1 MMTVPRLV
9 QHDSDPTVAPRSAT
23 QEEQLSEA
31 LELAF
36 APLHKRAFGIALGCA
51 GALAMTVL
59 TLAVLVT
66 DRANQFSLG
75 LLGQYLFG
83 YDVTWPGV
91 FIGAAWGFVV
101 AFVAGWFFAF
111 CRNAVLAV
119 TAFAIRTR
127 AELSET
133 RDFLDHI

>member
-1 MMTVPRLV
+1 MTTVPQRAVARAGERRDPDEARL
-9 QHDSDPTVAPRSAT
+9 DD
-23 QEEQLSEA
+23 A

-36 APLHKRAFGIALGCA
+36 APLNKRAFGVALGSA
-51 GALAMTVL
+51 GALLMVFLTV
-59 TLAVLVT
+59 AVLVT
-66 DRANQFSLG
+66 DRAQQFPLG
-75 LLGQYLFG
+75 LLGQYLYG
-83 YDVTWPGV
+83 YQVTWPGV

-111 CRNAVLAV
+111 CRNAALAI

-127 AELSET
+127 AELTET

>member
-1 MMTVPRLV
+1 MTVPERAAV
-9 QHDSDPTVAPRSAT
+9 PRGERRDPAEVS
-23 QEEQLSEA
+23 LDHA

-36 APLHKRAFGIALGCA
+36 APLNKRAFGVALGSA
-51 GALAMTVL
+51 AALVTVVV

-66 DRANQFSLG
+66 DRAHQFPLG
-75 LLGQYLFG
+75 LLGQYFAG
-83 YDVTWPGV
+83 YTVSWPGV
-91 FIGAAWGFVV
+91 LVGAAWGFAV

-111 CRNAVLAV
+111 CRNAALAI

-127 AELSET
+127 AELTET

>member
-1 MMTVPRLV
+1 MTVPERAKV
-9 QHDSDPTVAPRSAT
+9 PRSERRDPDEVSLD
-23 QEEQLSEA
+23 QA

-36 APLHKRAFGIALGCA
+36 APLNKRAFGTALGSA
-51 GALAMTVL
+51 GALLMVLVTV
-59 TLAVLVT
+59 AVLVT
-66 DRANQFSLG
+66 DRAQEFPLG

-83 YDVTWPGV
+83 YTVSWPGV
-91 FIGAAWGFVV
+91 LVGAGWGFVV

-111 CRNAVLAV
+111 CRNAALAI

-127 AELSET
+127 AELTET

>member
-1 MMTVPRLV
+1 MTVPQRAVARPGERRDPEEVRL
-9 QHDSDPTVAPRSAT
+9 DD
-23 QEEQLSEA
+23 A

-51 GALAMTVL
+51 GAVLMALL
-59 TLAVLVT
+59 TLAVLVA
-66 DRANQFSLG
+66 DRAQEFPLG
-75 LLGQYLFG
+75 LLGQYLYG

-111 CRNAVLAV
+111 CRNAALAI

-127 AELSET
+127 AELTET

>member
-1 MMTVPRLV
+1 MTVPERAKV
-9 QHDSDPTVAPRSAT
+9 PRSERRDP
-23 QEEQLSEA
+23 EEVSLDQA

-36 APLHKRAFGIALGCA
+36 APLNKRAFGTALGSA
-51 GALAMTVL
+51 GALLMVLVTV
-59 TLAVLVT
+59 AVLVT
-66 DRANQFSLG
+66 DRAQEFPLG

-83 YDVTWPGV
+83 YTVTWPGV
-91 FIGAAWGFVV
+91 LVGAGWGFVV

-111 CRNAVLAV
+111 CRNAALAI

-127 AELSET
+127 AELTET

>member
-1 MMTVPRLV
+1 MTMPKLL
-9 QHDSDPTVAPRSAT
+9 QTDSDPLAAQDAAA
-23 QEEQLSEA
+23 QEQRLSEA

-51 GALAMTVL
+51 GALAMTAL
-59 TLAVLVT
+59 TLAVLIT
-66 DRANQFSLG
+66 DRANQFPLG

-91 FIGAAWGFVV
+91 FIGAAWGFAV

-111 CRNAVLAV
+111 CRNAALAV

>member
-1 MMTVPRLV
+1 MTVPERAKV
-9 QHDSDPTVAPRSAT
+9 PRAERRDPDEVSLD
-23 QEEQLSEA
+23 QA

-36 APLHKRAFGIALGCA
+36 APLNKRAFGTALGSA
-51 GALAMTVL
+51 GALLMVLATV
-59 TLAVLVT
+59 AVLVT
-66 DRANQFSLG
+66 DRAQEFPLG

-83 YDVTWPGV
+83 YTVTWPGV
-91 FIGAAWGFVV
+91 LVGAGWGFII

-111 CRNAVLAV
+111 CRNAALAI

-127 AELSET
+127 AELTET